1 MWTPFNFFVG
11 IWQGSGEGRPGISHI
26 ERTYEF
32 ILNNR
37 FLFVKSQSIYEPQEK
52 NPNGEIHQDW
62 GLFSYDK
69 NRETYVLRQF
79 HVEGFVNQYRLD
91 QLAEDGQTI
100 SFVSEAIEN
109 ISLGWRAKEAYRK
122 LGPDE
127 FIEVFEL
134 AAPDKEFEI

>member
-52 NPNGEIHQDW
+52 NPKGEIHQDW

-109 ISLGWRAKEAYRK
+109 ISLGWRAKETYRK

-127 FIEVFEL
+127 FIEVF
-134 AAPDKEFEI
+134 DSSKSGR